1 MKVFIS
7 ADIEGVATTT
17 THEDCRP
24 GVASYP
30 YHCAQMTA
38 EVVAACEGAI
48 KAGATEIVIKDAH
61 GPADN
66 IDPKK
71 LPKCAK
77 IIRNWSGHPY
87 SMCEGVDKSF
97 DAIMFVGYHSGASRG
112 GNPLSHTFSGKPY
125 QVRINGRVASE
136 FMIFS
141 FCAANEGVPTVF
153 LSGDR
158 QLCEEYCDLH
168 PALMAAAVK
177 EGIGG
182 STISLQPEAACD
194 LIRDTAEKALSQKLD
209 GTCCKLPEHFRLE
222 VEYHH
227 HSNAVKFS
235 YYPGAKLLNETTI
248 GFETD
253 DFFEAARFFKFVL

>member
-7 ADIEGVATTT
+7 ADIEGIATTT

-24 GVASYP
+24 GIASYP

-38 EVVAACEGAI
+38 EVAAACEGAI

-66 IDPKK
+66 IDIKK
-71 LPKCAK
+71 LPKCTK
-77 IIRNWSGHPY
+77 VIRNWSGHPY
-87 SMCEGVDKSF
+87 SMCEGIDASF
-97 DAIMFVGYHSGASRG
+97 DAIMFVGYHGGASKS
-112 GNPLSHTFSGKPY
+112 GNPLSHTVSGRPY

-158 QLCEEYCDLH
+158 QLCEDYRDMH
-168 PALMAAAVK
+168 PALVTAAVK
-177 EGIGG
+177 DGFGG
-182 STISLQPEAACD
+182 TTISMQPDAACD
-194 LIRDTAEKALSQKLD
+194 LIREQAEKALSQKLD
-209 GTCCKLPEHFRLE
+209 GMCCKLPEHFRIE

-227 HSNAVKFS
+227 HSNATKCSF
-235 YYPGAKLLNETTI
+235 YPGATRINETTI
-248 GFETD
+248 GFETHHYFD
-253 DFFEAARFFKFVL
+253 AARFFKFVL